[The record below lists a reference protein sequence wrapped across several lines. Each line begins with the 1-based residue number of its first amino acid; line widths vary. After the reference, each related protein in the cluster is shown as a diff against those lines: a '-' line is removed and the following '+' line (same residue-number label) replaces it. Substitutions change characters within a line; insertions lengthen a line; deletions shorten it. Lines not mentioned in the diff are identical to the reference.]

1 MTTNSEELKARVEKY
16 IGIEE
21 EAISRLRAASP
32 GNSFAGRIAANF
44 MEMIT
49 SYFSDAKHFY
59 DRGDYINAF
68 AALNYSYGWI
78 DSGIRLG
85 VFDGGD
91 DHRLF
96 TLLE

>member
-1 MTTNSEELKARVEKY
+1 MSSYIEEIKVRVERY
-16 IGIEE
+16 IRIEE
-21 EAISRLRAASP
+21 EALSKLRTASP
-32 GNSFAGRIAANF
+32 GNSFGGRIAANF
-44 MEMIT
+44 LEMIN

-59 DRGDYINAF
+59 DQGDYLNAF

-78 DSGIRLG
+78 DSGIRIG
-85 VFDGGD
+85 IFDGGE

>member
-1 MTTNSEELKARVEKY
+1 MTTDSEELKSRVEKY
-16 IGIEE
+16 ISIEE
-21 EAISRLRAASP
+21 NALSSLRTASP
-32 GNSFAGRIAANF
+32 GNSFAGHIAANF
-44 MEMIT
+44 LEMIT

-59 DRGDYINAF
+59 DHGDYINAF

-85 VFDGGD
+85 VFDGGE